1 MTLTSTPKVSG
12 GHSPAVEADLVA
24 LLRHHGAALWS
35 GAFAG
40 GRGLAE
46 LGMARRAVDELVA
59 HVAEVYDVDGSGHGA
74 LQALDVHRFGI
85 TRCTET
91 PPARAARLPFSACR
105 ACERQQLRSFVWRWG
120 AAR

>member
-1 MTLTSTPKVSG
+1 VNG

-24 LLRHHGAALWS
+24 LLRHHGAALWP

-40 GRGLAE
+40 GRGLTE
-46 LGMARRAVDELVA
+46 LETARRAVDELVA
-59 HVAEVYDVDGSGHGA
+59 HVAEVYDVDGSGHEA
-74 LQALDVHRFGI
+74 LQELDAHRFGI

-91 PPARAARLPFSACR
+91 PPARAAHLPFSACR
-105 ACERQQLRSFVWRWG
+105 ACKRQRLRSFVWRRG